1 MARRRRAERRFIAPD
16 PRFNSVLLARFINK
30 VMIGGEKSVAQTA
43 VYGALERLERE
54 TNRPGLEVF
63 EQAVRNVTPALE
75 VRSRRVGGATY
86 QVPTEV
92 RPERRLSMA
101 LRWLVGS
108 ARARTGRPIAQR
120 LYEEL
125 LDASRGQGASV
136 RRREDLH
143 RMAEANRAF
152 VHYRW

>member
-1 MARRRRAERRFIAPD
+1 MARRRRAERRLIAPD

-101 LRWLVGS
+101 LRWMVGS